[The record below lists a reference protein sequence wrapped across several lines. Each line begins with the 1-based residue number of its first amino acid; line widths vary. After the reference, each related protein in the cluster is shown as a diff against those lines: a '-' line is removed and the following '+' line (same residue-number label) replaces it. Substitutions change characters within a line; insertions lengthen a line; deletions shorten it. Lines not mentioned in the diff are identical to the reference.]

1 MQDSKKQKLK
11 NALRRICF
19 FITLFAVLKLAS
31 FVFNPVRQ
39 HMAGQTSEDLRFY
52 DALLEEENQIDI
64 LVLGNSES
72 LTLVS
77 TIDMWREK
85 GYASYIGGQPGQ
97 IIPETYYSLKEIL
110 KTKKPKLVILETH
123 GCISGGTDN
132 DTYVAMRSGLEY
144 CFPVLKYHSLWKPMI
159 TGANK
164 EFPPCFN
171 GFDIRLDV
179 APANPVPTVLPDE
192 QTKFSCISK
201 FYLDKIVSL
210 CEKNDIKLLLVSAPS
225 TTNYNA
231 ATHEEIA
238 RYAGDKGVPYID
250 FNCLYEE
257 IGIDWNC
264 DSLDGG
270 DHINYWGSKKV
281 TGYLMQYISDN
292 YDIEDKRNMEEYSAW
307 DEEIRAVLGAYGM
320 E

>member
-97 IIPETYYSLKEIL
+97 IVPETY
-110 KTKKPKLVILETH
+110 
-123 GCISGGTDN
+123 
-132 DTYVAMRSGLEY
+132 
-144 CFPVLKYHSLWKPMI
+144 
-159 TGANK
+159 
-164 EFPPCFN
+164 
-171 GFDIRLDV
+171 
-179 APANPVPTVLPDE
+179 
-192 QTKFSCISK
+192 
-201 FYLDKIVSL
+201 
-210 CEKNDIKLLLVSAPS
+210 
-225 TTNYNA
+225 
-231 ATHEEIA
+231 
-238 RYAGDKGVPYID
+238 
-250 FNCLYEE
+250 
-257 IGIDWNC
+257 
-264 DSLDGG
+264 
-270 DHINYWGSKKV
+270 
-281 TGYLMQYISDN
+281 
-292 YDIEDKRNMEEYSAW
+292 
-307 DEEIRAVLGAYGM
+307 
-320 E
+320 